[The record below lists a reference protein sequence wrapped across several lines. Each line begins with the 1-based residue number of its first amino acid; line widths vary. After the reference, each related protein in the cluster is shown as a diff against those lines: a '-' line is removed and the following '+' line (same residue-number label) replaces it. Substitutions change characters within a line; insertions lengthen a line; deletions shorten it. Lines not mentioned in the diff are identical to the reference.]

1 MKTELYK
8 KLQKICFLVLTRID
22 WNGILRFVVEGNT
35 GYNKMTL
42 KKIEKSFKKLLTER
56 TTYDI
61 ISELPLRTAT
71 QNLDK

>member
-1 MKTELYK
+1 MTS
-8 KLQKICFLVLTRID
+8 TD
-22 WNGILRFVVEGNT
+22 WNGILRFVVEENT
-35 GYNKMTL
+35 ENNKMTL
-42 KKIEKSFKKLLTER
+42 KKVEKSFKKLLTER